1 MPILAVQLC
10 FQRLGAQDRAIVDD
24 YLFLRAMNIRAAAAS
39 LQPEYDAILQES
51 KILFASLAAFQLV
64 PRVWLVVVSRVPR
77 LE

>member
-1 MPILAVQLC
+1 
-10 FQRLGAQDRAIVDD
+10 
-24 YLFLRAMNIRAAAAS
+24 MNIRAAAAS